1 MELCQLTI
9 ARANQI
15 RVPLSLA
22 EVMMRGHHVAL
33 GTVGGAVSPCWKEI
47 ADVLLTASRSAYKY
61 RHLHVNSSFASKIIC
76 SCLSQGK
83 IGLILHMQL

>member
-1 MELCQLTI
+1 
-9 ARANQI
+9 
-15 RVPLSLA
+15 
-22 EVMMRGHHVAL
+22 MRGHHVAL

-47 ADVLLTASRSAYKY
+47 ADVLLTARRSSWTFTCEFK
-61 RHLHVNSSFASKIIC
+61 FCFKGKKIY